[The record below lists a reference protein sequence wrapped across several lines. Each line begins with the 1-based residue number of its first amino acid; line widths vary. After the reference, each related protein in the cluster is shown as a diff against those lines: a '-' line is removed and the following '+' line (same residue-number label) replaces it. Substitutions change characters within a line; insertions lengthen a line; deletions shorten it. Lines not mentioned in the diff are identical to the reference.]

1 MPARVS
7 SVLPCAWIRNDCGR
21 LRKGL
26 DGSNSKLFPLNG
38 SMANA
43 IAHQVYVGIGS
54 NVGNKKENFLEA
66 VTRLAKLP
74 DTKILKESS
83 LYESEPLG
91 DAKDWYVNA
100 AIEIETKFKPD
111 VLLQKFKNIER
122 VMGRK
127 KVKKR
132 WGSRIIDL
140 DILLYDSAVLKKKNL
155 KIPHPEMPH
164 RKFVLIPLS
173 EIAPQVIHPELG
185 VTISELLINVKDD
198 KKIHL
203 YHA

>member
-1 MPARVS
+1 META
-7 SVLPCAWIRNDCGR
+7 L
-21 LRKGL
+21 
-26 DGSNSKLFPLNG
+26 
-38 SMANA
+38 
-43 IAHQVYVGIGS
+43 AHQVYVGVGS

-66 VTRLAKLP
+66 LSRLAKLP
-74 DTKILKESS
+74 DTKIVKESS

-91 DAKDWYVNA
+91 DSTDWYING

-111 VLLQKFKNIER
+111 MLLKKFKNIER
-122 VMGRK
+122 AMGRK

-132 WGSRIIDL
+132 WGARIIDL
-140 DILLYDSAVLKKKNL
+140 DILLYEGLVVRKKSLN
-155 KIPHPEMPH
+155 IPHPEMQK

-185 VTISELLINVKDD
+185 VTISELLVTVKDD

-203 YHA
+203 FHA